1 MQCRGDN
8 EGRVRVSA
16 QQSILTWKFRC
27 AKKYRLYRLQRPQA
41 KKSIKKHAV
50 VKVDDFYANKKPS
63 TAHTKTDTGGLSGVR
78 FSVRIVPYPGTTN
91 SIFQRLRQKG
101 MLM

>member
-16 QQSILTWKFRC
+16 QQSILTWEFRC

-63 TAHTKTDTGGLSGVR
+63 TAHTKTDTGVFPMSVFLSVLSRVR
-78 FSVRIVPYPGTTN
+78 EQQIQFFKDSGRREY
-91 SIFQRLRQKG
+91 
-101 MLM
+101 